1 MNVNNKGKR
10 FNNNIIKNSQNN
22 ENKELKDYIPCSIKP
37 NYLII
42 PKDINMRKIFL
53 NMLKNSKNDI
63 NYYKS
68 LTRKE
73 KFKRFK
79 YIEIIKNFIIYHKIK
94 NSIFLNT
101 IFLLDILI
109 SKNNNEEN
117 NKNNII
123 LNLEQLSLGAL
134 ILSIKFNYNTY
145 YNFSNKNFK
154 YFNKKE
160 YSSEE
165 LLKIEVNCLILLDY
179 NLNYIQPINYIELF
193 FLNGIVFTNDII
205 LTKDSTLVY
214 NNVLILLEEVM
225 KINNLY
231 LKYNSFHISCSIIS
245 FCRKKFLLEKWP
257 QILSIIFNINYNDFE
272 NTFNIIKEYDK
283 NLQIKNE
290 YYNNK
295 YFSGKINT
303 TFYNKM
309 NRDKNIKFNLEEK
322 KEAYF
327 NNKTRQNQN
336 QIKEFSSDKKLNNY
350 QFLFQKYCQS
360 FVNTQRKNI
369 DIFNNTEN
377 KNQDISIFKNYN
389 KKYLFNNDMNESNL
403 FNYKIAKK
411 EKIYNVKITKQNIK
425 NINDNSVFN
434 KTNNSN
440 LNNEENNKNE
450 RRKYSLE
457 HYKNFHINLNKS
469 NIENKNIPLSILEKK
484 VRNLSQ
490 IINHLYSN
498 HTNNIL

>member
-1 MNVNNKGKR
+1 
-10 FNNNIIKNSQNN
+10 
-22 ENKELKDYIPCSIKP
+22 
-37 NYLII
+37 
-42 PKDINMRKIFL
+42 
-53 NMLKNSKNDI
+53 
-63 NYYKS
+63 
-68 LTRKE
+68 
-73 KFKRFK
+73 
-79 YIEIIKNFIIYHKIK
+79 
-94 NSIFLNT
+94 
-101 IFLLDILI
+101 
-109 SKNNNEEN
+109 
-117 NKNNII
+117 
-123 LNLEQLSLGAL
+123 
-134 ILSIKFNYNTY
+134 
-145 YNFSNKNFK
+145 
-154 YFNKKE
+154 
-160 YSSEE
+160 
-165 LLKIEVNCLILLDY
+165 
-179 NLNYIQPINYIELF
+179 
-193 FLNGIVFTNDII
+193 
-205 LTKDSTLVY
+205 
-214 NNVLILLEEVM
+214 
-225 KINNLY
+225 
-231 LKYNSFHISCSIIS
+231 
-245 FCRKKFLLEKWP
+245 
-257 QILSIIFNINYNDFE
+257 
-272 NTFNIIKEYDK
+272 
-283 NLQIKNE
+283 
-290 YYNNK
+290 
-295 YFSGKINT
+295 
-303 TFYNKM
+303 M
-309 NRDKNIKFNLEEK
+309 NRDKNIKFNSEEN

-469 NIENKNIPLSILEKK
+469 NIENKNIPLTILEKK